1 MLHVHYSIHIKEL
14 TTVAVKTRES
24 TVPTPAHNEEDVEV
38 DADAVEFPSLESNSP
53 GCTTPS
59 PFVSRVE
66 IIAMCSSSVLL
77 PILATSEWWMWP
89 LPSTSKQSKYERICL
104 SLGFQSSRDTHRAF
118 LARIRGLQTKL
129 YLQKY

>member
-1 MLHVHYSIHIKEL
+1 MHITHIKAL

-38 DADAVEFPSLESNSP
+38 VVDAVASFESNSP

-66 IIAMCSSSVLL
+66 IKAGDGSKRSNKIIILAAQKSLSVLN
-77 PILATSEWWMWP
+77 
-89 LPSTSKQSKYERICL
+89 
-104 SLGFQSSRDTHRAF
+104 
-118 LARIRGLQTKL
+118 
-129 YLQKY
+129 